1 MFQLCSL
8 CTSSPESSSD
18 EGLAGSYADV
28 HCVEHCLWVRFL
40 HFPPNM
46 VLKKSKNFT
55 GHFRTVRNVGII
67 YTEILKSECKS
78 HSFNNNNVSEW
89 SKGRTADSDSADS
102 GSSPFS
108 EANIFRWCKGS
119 TPVFGTGGGGSTP
132 SRKANKYHLIV

>member
-1 MFQLCSL
+1 MQKYGKECFGYVPFH
-8 CTSSPESSSD
+8 TSSPESSLD

-28 HCVEHCLWVRFL
+28 DCVEHCLWVRFL

-67 YTEILKSECKS
+67 YTEILKSECKP

-89 SKGRTADSDSADS
+89 SNGRTAGSDPADS

-108 EANIFRWCKGS
+108 EANIFR
-119 TPVFGTGGGGSTP
+119 
-132 SRKANKYHLIV
+132 

>member
-1 MFQLCSL
+1 
-8 CTSSPESSSD
+8 
-18 EGLAGSYADV
+18 
-28 HCVEHCLWVRFL
+28 
-40 HFPPNM
+40 M

-67 YTEILKSECKS
+67 HTEILKSECKP

-89 SKGRTADSDSADS
+89 SNGRTAGSDPADS
-102 GSSPFS
+102 GSSQFS

-119 TPVFGTGGGGSTP
+119 TPEFGTGGGGSTP